1 MPRSI
6 REYASKPEQLIGE
19 IVKAI
24 RSDPEIYESKI
35 RNNVK
40 IRKLARECFEGCD
53 LDKSL
58 SVLCDMGFYIYKKY
72 QEV

>member
-1 MPRSI
+1 MSESLRK
-6 REYASKPEQLIGE
+6 YASKPEQLIGE
-19 IVKAI
+19 IVKII
-24 RSDPEIYESKI
+24 RSDPEIYETKI

-72 QEV
+72 REV